1 MIDAASALRLLAL
14 GALWGGSFT
23 IVTLAVPHLGPLPLI
38 AVRLGLAA
46 LFLAVVAV
54 GLRRR
59 LDVSRDAGHFLLVG
73 TLNSALPFL
82 LFAYAALTLPASL
95 LALFNALAPAF
106 TAALAALWLRTPV
119 QRSAALG
126 LVLGF
131 AGVATLSA
139 EAIIESQVTGGGSR
153 IVAALVAALAAPFL
167 YGVVGVYLKA
177 RTIRTDPFDNALGA
191 MIAASLVVAPLVPL
205 APPTAMPPPAIW
217 LAASG
222 LGVLCTGTAYLL
234 NFRLIADIGPTR
246 AMTVTYLIPLFG
258 ALWSILL
265 LDELIRPGLLV
276 GGPLILAGTA
286 LATGLLRLPGD
297 RVPPAIR

>member
-1 MIDAASALRLLAL
+1 MIDAASALRLLTL
-14 GALWGGSFT
+14 GALWGGSFAL
-23 IVTLAVPHLGPLPLI
+23 VTMAVPHLGPVTLI
-38 AVRLGLAA
+38 ALRLGLAA
-46 LFLAVVAV
+46 LFLVAV
-54 GLRRR
+54 AIILRRWPKAR
-59 LDVSRDAGHFLLVG
+59 RDAGHFLLVG

-106 TAALAALWLRTPV
+106 TAALAAVWLRTPIT
-119 QRSAALG
+119 RSVAFG

-139 EAIIESQVTGGGSR
+139 EAILSSRVVGDGTR
-153 IVAALVAALAAPFL
+153 IVAALAAGIAAPFL

-177 RTIRTDPFDNALGA
+177 RAVRTDPFDSALGA
-191 MIAASLVVAPLVPL
+191 MIAASLVVAPLVPF
-205 APPTAMPPPAIW
+205 APPTAMPPPAVW
-217 LAASG
+217 LAAAA
-222 LGVLCTGTAYLL
+222 LGVLCTGAAYLL

-258 ALWSILL
+258 ALWAVLL
-265 LDELIRPGLLV
+265 LDERIRPGLLL

-286 LATGLLRLPGD
+286 LATGLLRLPGG
-297 RVPPAIR
+297 RPPPVR